1 MTERQEDQASDAI
14 SIALAAGVLR
24 KCEYHEMLM
33 AGGRSIEAAYKLGNA
48 LFTAGRCRGEFDD
61 RREMTD
67 AIKKFVEDNSS
78 DECYFCERWLDN

>member
-1 MTERQEDQASDAI
+1 MTDWQQYEAYDAI

-33 AGGRSIEAAYKLGNA
+33 PTGRSIEAAYKLGNA
-48 LFTAGRCRGEFDD
+48 LFTAGRRGFYG

-67 AIKKFVEDNSS
+67 AIKQAVENNSS
-78 DECYFCERWLDN
+78 DECYFCERWLDD